1 MAGRILSGPTLSPRL
16 LWDISRYQPCCRGA
30 GHRAWLCS
38 SAAPPPLF
46 TKMWPNLAADTMF
59 GEWRSPGHC
68 WCCASTDQLSHSVTK
83 AAQAMSAPRVSNYIR
98 PGTHVTL
105 PLTAQYKRIV
115 TFSLTVHAMLT
126 WQIYIRVFTRSL
138 GFYLVMNFRCM
149 IMKEVAEWCRVHCTA
164 LLPGS
169 TLLCNVPASCVLRK
183 LSIVTTYLPG
193 PPLQHPS
200 PTLYTCSCVRAG
212 STYCNIHIVHGH
224 THGG

>member
-105 PLTAQYKRIV
+105 PLAAQYKRIV

-149 IMKEVAEWCRVHCTA
+149 KEVAEWCRVHCTA
-164 LLPGS
+164 LHCSLAPRCCA
-169 TLLCNVPASCVLRK
+169 TFQLLACYENYRS
-183 LSIVTTYLPG
+183 
-193 PPLQHPS
+193 LQHICQAHPS
-200 PTLYTCSCVRAG
+200 NTPPPPCTLALACGQAARTVTYT
-212 STYCNIHIVHGH
+212 
-224 THGG
+224 